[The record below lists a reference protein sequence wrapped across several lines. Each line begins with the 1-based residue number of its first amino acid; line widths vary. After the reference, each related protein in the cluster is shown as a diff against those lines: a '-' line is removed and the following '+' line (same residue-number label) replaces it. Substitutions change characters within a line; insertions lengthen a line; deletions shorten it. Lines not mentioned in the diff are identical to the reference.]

1 MEGYKGFDK
10 DFKCR
15 GLQYEVGKELS
26 IDKGVEDL
34 DFDDDGL
41 FCKYP
46 FDVFR
51 LYTPGTSK
59 FAKVEATGE
68 IKDENPNNDLKK
80 DTIVRTNK
88 IKICREIS
96 LNNLVYAAIEY
107 IKGNIDSKK
116 EQKIDI
122 ANTEK
127 KWSSIVTNTNDYNS
141 SINTDYK
148 SSTTNTGN
156 CSTAINVGDF
166 SAATN
171 TGFRSLA
178 ENDGANSTSANTGDY
193 SVSTNIGGLSVAINT
208 GDCSAATN
216 TGFRSA
222 VANTGDSSVS
232 INTGN
237 GGVAINTGFRS
248 ISTGTGENSAVTNTG
263 DSSVASNTGNC
274 SSSTN
279 TGYRSFATSS
289 GCKSIASNVGDDS
302 VATNTGESGIAV
314 NIGDWSAAIVTGENS
329 IAVSTGCK
337 GFAKG
342 PLGSW
347 IVISEWMCGSEVGKD
362 GCILK
367 DVKSFKVDGKE
378 ILPDT
383 FYRLE
388 DGKPVVV
395 VDDFNEEMK
404 EFM

>member
-26 IDKGVEDL
+26 IGKEVEDL
-34 DFDDDGL
+34 NFDDDEL

-46 FDVFR
+46 FDIFR

-59 FAKVEATGE
+59 FAKVEATGD

-96 LNNLVYAAIEY
+96 FNNFVYAAIEY

-127 KWSSIVTNTNDYNS
+127 KCSSI
-141 SINTDYK
+141 
-148 SSTTNTGN
+148 
-156 CSTAINVGDF
+156 
-166 SAATN
+166 ATN

-289 GCKSIASNVGDDS
+289 GCKSIASNVGNDS

-347 IVISEWMCGSEVGKD
+347 IVISEWMCGSEVGKE
-362 GCILK
+362 GCVLK
-367 DVKSFKVDGKE
+367 EVKSFKVDGKE